1 MIRNTIFFIIYLYI
15 TLYHKT
21 IRLDPKFITVG
32 EVAHGGRGGMRT
44 GLAGG
49 GGMCHS
55 GDGIAVGS
63 GGGGG
68 VPIGGVYIFKSIL
81 SMYLKEFPNFF

>member
-1 MIRNTIFFIIYLYI
+1 MSKLFPYL
-15 TLYHKT
+15 L
-21 IRLDPKFITVG
+21 LGVG
-32 EVAHGGRGGMRT
+32 GVASGGRGGMRT
-44 GLAGG
+44 ELAGRS
-49 GGMCHS
+49 GMRHG

-81 SMYLKEFPNFF
+81 SIYL